1 MKLKSGFVLREVAGS
16 FVVVPTGSELD
27 FNGMI
32 NLNETGKTIWNC
44 LENDTDID
52 AVIAVILS
60 EYDTDEATARTAV
73 EGFVEKLRSHGF
85 LEE

>member
-1 MKLKSGFVLREVAGS
+1 MKLKSGFILREIAGS
-16 FVVVPTGSELD
+16 CVVVPTGAELD

-32 NLNETGKTIWNC
+32 SLNETGKTIWKC

-52 AVIAVILS
+52 AVVAAILS
-60 EYDTDEATARTAV
+60 EYDTDEATARSAV
-73 EGFVEKLRSHGF
+73 EGFIEKLRSHGF